1 LAPLQKREQ
10 QLCRSAAAVLPRHFV
25 LISLTSNSM
34 EFRTGLV
41 KGPKKL
47 EYGSIKKV
55 EVAASTFLSNSLV
68 SVCFLL
74 HIIQSRHFCD
84 NLSSQPVGNFPSFRN
99 VEAATS
105 TFPLWMGQNF
115 YFPVSLNRVS
125 PGDLAALFSDIVSRD
140 SGHGPPV
147 GVVRSWT
154 RSTPRWEL

>member
-1 LAPLQKREQ
+1 MRKQVRAAGARNYFMRRKTQAWNTRGRRNGTRSSMKLGRGLLCLAPLQKREQ

-68 SVCFLL
+68 SVCFLF
-74 HIIQSRHFCD
+74 HFIQ
-84 NLSSQPVGNFPSFRN
+84 
-99 VEAATS
+99 
-105 TFPLWMGQNF
+105 
-115 YFPVSLNRVS
+115 
-125 PGDLAALFSDIVSRD
+125 
-140 SGHGPPV
+140 
-147 GVVRSWT
+147 
-154 RSTPRWEL
+154 

>member
-1 LAPLQKREQ
+1 MAPLQKREQ

-74 HIIQSRHFCD
+74 HFIQSRHFCD

-105 TFPLWMGQNF
+105 TFPLWMGQYF
-115 YFPVSLNRVS
+115 YLSVSLGSGRWA
-125 PGDLAALFSDIVSRD
+125 LACQRLLPAAVAGL
-140 SGHGPPV
+140 
-147 GVVRSWT
+147 
-154 RSTPRWEL
+154 

>member
-1 LAPLQKREQ
+1 MMLGAFAETR
-10 QLCRSAAAVLPRHFV
+10 AAAVPQRSSCAAKAFCSHQPHIKFG
-25 LISLTSNSM
+25 NSM

-74 HIIQSRHFCD
+74 HFIQSRHFCD

-115 YFPVSLNRVS
+115 YFPVSLQS
-125 PGDLAALFSDIVSRD
+125 
-140 SGHGPPV
+140 
-147 GVVRSWT
+147 
-154 RSTPRWEL
+154 

>member
-1 LAPLQKREQ
+1 
-10 QLCRSAAAVLPRHFV
+10 
-25 LISLTSNSM
+25 M

-74 HIIQSRHFCD
+74 HFIQSKHFCD

-115 YFPVSLNRVS
+115 YFPVSLPSSNRSALVCEDSVS
-125 PGDLAALFSDIVSRD
+125 DM
-140 SGHGPPV
+140 
-147 GVVRSWT
+147 
-154 RSTPRWEL
+154 

>member
-1 LAPLQKREQ
+1 
-10 QLCRSAAAVLPRHFV
+10 
-25 LISLTSNSM
+25 M

-74 HIIQSRHFCD
+74 HFIQSRHFCD

-99 VEAATS
+99 VQAAS
-105 TFPLWMGQNF
+105 ARHF
-115 YFPVSLNRVS
+115 YFSTVDGSKL
-125 PGDLAALFSDIVSRD
+125 LL
-140 SGHGPPV
+140 SGES
-147 GVVRSWT
+147 VRLCAFT
-154 RSTPRWEL
+154 VIR